1 MAVTQAITERT
12 TTSIVMDRADLNAWT
27 RLAREKGYSRSDLIN
42 KVLGDVG
49 LDYARSLEPTVTGAG
64 YRTSA
69 EAAA

>member
-1 MAVTQAITERT
+1 
-12 TTSIVMDRADLNAWT
+12 MDRADLNAWT